1 MNNRRNS
8 AFNKIFSTKFS
19 TNSKISFFD
28 SDNEEEDINQENQ
41 QNNHEYDH
49 KKNMAVGSSLLSS
62 DNQLSPEDHSTNMNI
77 QMSNNAYYYSK
88 LDAKEILETAQITT
102 ERKVLIFY
110 SCGSIAM
117 KLNELEEGFSY
128 EKNFLFKFM
137 SNHLNFCDKEYTIQ
151 NLNKDLDPEGFLS
164 TPNNIFKKR
173 IHYKILE
180 APKIIDSSSM
190 TLDMWKKVGRVIRN
204 NYEDFDAFIILH
216 GSDTMTYTASML
228 SFMLENLNKPVIL
241 TGAQIPLTEMRNDA
255 MNNLINALTIA
266 GFYQIPEVCL
276 IFGSGLFRGNRTI
289 KDNNMDFD
297 AFESPNMRLLA
308 NLGVQISVN
317 WDIILKEPQENF
329 NFFEEFNNNICTVK
343 IFPMID
349 DETFASFF
357 QPPIEAVII
366 ETYGVGNM
374 PLNRPKL
381 LEIIKNA
388 NDRGVIILNVS
399 QCRKGEVSSSYETGS
414 VLERIGVIFA
424 GDITVECALAK
435 LAYLLG
441 KKYDRK
447 TIHKLLKESLRG
459 ELTVA
464 QEEFFS
470 FQSNSF
476 INNILKMMD
485 LNKADKDS
493 HTIFKTLV
501 PSIIIELIEQD
512 NIEMLKKFE
521 NEIRHIHFAEHSK
534 KSPLH
539 VAAKI
544 GNEKIVEFLFKF
556 KNLRINQLDFK
567 KMTPLNY
574 ACLYKNKNVSEMIR
588 SRGGILSEDTELN
601 LGNLFCKLAYE
612 GDLENLKLF
621 YNCGADLINIR
632 DYSGRNCAHIASAEG
647 KLDII
652 KFLLFDTQYNI
663 NLPDIKGRT
672 PLWESKRG
680 NPEVRRLLVERY
692 GTNMQRIKF
701 KKIKANSNEN
711 KNNENQIQ
719 I

>member
-1 MNNRRNS
+1 MKNKRNS
-8 AFNKIFSTKFS
+8 AYNKIFSTKFS
-19 TNSKISFFD
+19 SNSTFPNIPLFD
-28 SDNEEEDINQENQ
+28 SDNDDEETNQ
-41 QNNHEYDH
+41 QSQPNVQESNEKTNNI
-49 KKNMAVGSSLLSS
+49 SSIKLVS
-62 DNQLSPEDHSTNMNI
+62 DNPKSSEDQSTNMNI

-88 LDAKEILETAQITT
+88 LDAKEILETAQITK

-117 KLNELEEGFSY
+117 KLNETEEGFSY
-128 EKNFLFKFM
+128 DKNFLFKFM

-151 NLNKDLDPEGFLS
+151 NLNKELDPEGFLS

-173 IHYKILE
+173 IHYKVLE
-180 APKIIDSSSM
+180 ANKIIDSSSM

-228 SFMLENLNKPVIL
+228 SFMLENLSKPVIL

-276 IFGSGLFRGNRTI
+276 LFGSGLFRGNRTI

-308 NLGVQISVN
+308 HLGVQISVN
-317 WDIILKEPQENF
+317 WDVILREPQENF
-329 NFFEEFNNNICTVK
+329 NFFEDFNNNICTVK

-366 ETYGVGNM
+366 ETYGGGNV
-374 PLNRPKL
+374 PSNRPKL
-381 LEIIKNA
+381 LEIIKKA

-441 KKYDRK
+441 KKYDKK
-447 TIHKLLKESLRG
+447 TIQKLLKESLRG

-485 LNKADKDS
+485 LNKGDKDS
-493 HTIFKTLV
+493 HIVFKTLV
-501 PSIIIELIEQD
+501 PSIIIELIEQHNLD
-512 NIEMLKKFE
+512 MLKKFE
-521 NEIRHIHFAEHSK
+521 NEIRHIHFAEYSK

-544 GNEKIVEFLFKF
+544 GNEKIVEFLLKF

-574 ACLYKNKNVSEMIR
+574 ACLYKNKKVCEMIR
-588 SRGGILSEDTELN
+588 SRGGILSEDPELN
-601 LGNLFCKLAYE
+601 LGTLFCKLAYE

-632 DYSGRNCAHIASAEG
+632 DYVGRNCAHIASAEG
-647 KLDII
+647 KLAII
-652 KFLLFDTQYNI
+652 KFLIFETGYNI
-663 NLPDIKGRT
+663 NLPDKKGRT

-680 NPEVRRLLVERY
+680 NPEVRKLLIERY
-692 GTNMQRIKF
+692 GSNLQ
-701 KKIKANSNEN
+701 KIKLKKTMENYNEN
-711 KNNENQIQ
+711 KNNANQI
-719 I
+719 